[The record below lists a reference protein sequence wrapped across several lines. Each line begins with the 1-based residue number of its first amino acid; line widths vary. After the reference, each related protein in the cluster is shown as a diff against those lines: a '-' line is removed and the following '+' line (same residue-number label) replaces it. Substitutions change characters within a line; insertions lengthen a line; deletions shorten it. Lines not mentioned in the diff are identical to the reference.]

1 MIWRYNMTEVTTV
14 VNEDIE
20 EPGMDFVNALQGGD
34 FRSAESIFNDML
46 ADKVQSSLD
55 AEKIAVAGRIFN
67 DEEEL
72 DGDDLDDDLEDDLDD
87 ETESDED

>member
-1 MIWRYNMTEVTTV
+1 MSEVTTV
-14 VNEDIE
+14 VNEDIQ

-46 ADKVQSSLD
+46 GDKVQSSLD

-72 DGDDLDDDLEDDLDD
+72 EDDDLDDDLDD
-87 ETESDED
+87 ETEYESDED

>member
-1 MIWRYNMTEVTTV
+1 MTEVTTV

-46 ADKVQSSLD
+46 ADKVQSTLD
-55 AEKIAVAGRIFN
+55 AEKIAVAGSIFN
-67 DEEEL
+67 DEE
-72 DGDDLDDDLEDDLDD
+72 DFDDDDLIEDEIED
-87 ETESDED
+87 ETEYEDESDED

>member
-1 MIWRYNMTEVTTV
+1 MTEVTTV

>member
-1 MIWRYNMTEVTTV
+1 MTEVTTV

-46 ADKVQSSLD
+46 ADKVQASLD
-55 AEKIAVAGRIFN
+55 AEKIAVAGQIFN

-87 ETESDED
+87 ETEDESDED

>member
-1 MIWRYNMTEVTTV
+1 MTEVTTV

-55 AEKIAVAGRIFN
+55 AEKIAVAGQIFN

-87 ETESDED
+87 ETEDESDED

>member
-72 DGDDLDDDLEDDLDD
+72 DGDDLEDDLEDDLDD